1 MALSPTAMGLV
12 ELPSGNSI
20 SLFVEAASGHDQR
33 PPIFFIHG
41 LSNDHTVFANLIASL
56 SSRMRIA
63 YDLPGHGLSPLYS
76 PLDLATLVH
85 DCQALLCHAGVED
98 EVDIVAHS
106 GGTVIALALAA
117 TLGARVRT
125 LVLLGAPALP
135 MPNLEAAAAA
145 FRAGGP
151 GAILAAQVG
160 AVGAEARHDR
170 SVRQALEKM
179 VLEQVIDGPCAI
191 L

>member
-1 MALSPTAMGLV
+1 M
-12 ELPSGNSI
+12 
-20 SLFVEAASGHDQR
+20 
-33 PPIFFIHG
+33 
-41 LSNDHTVFANLIASL
+41 
-56 SSRMRIA
+56 
-63 YDLPGHGLSPLYS
+63 
-76 PLDLATLVH
+76 
-85 DCQALLCHAGVED
+85 
-98 EVDIVAHS
+98 
-106 GGTVIALALAA
+106 IALALAA

-135 MPNLEAAAAA
+135 IPNLKAAAAA